1 MFVVIV
7 TAAIPEHL
15 YGYIGRFLSEIDAG
29 VFVGKVSPVVRDN
42 LVGRCHQAVDDG
54 KIVVISSS
62 AETEQGFVVE
72 TLGRTSR
79 KIIDMDGLLLS
90 AMVSRGCAIEEAQPR
105 EAETLDQVF
114 VENEGL
120 IR

>member
-42 LVGRCHQAVDDG
+42 LVSRCYQAADDG
-54 KIVVISSS
+54 RIAVINSS
-62 AETEQGFVVE
+62 ADTEQGFVIE
-72 TLGRTSR
+72 TFGRMAR
-79 KIIDMDGLLLS
+79 RIIDMDGILLS
-90 AMVSRGCAIEEAQPR
+90 AMVSRSCAFEEGQPR
-105 EAETLDQVF
+105 EAVTLGQVF
-114 VENEGL
+114 GENEGL